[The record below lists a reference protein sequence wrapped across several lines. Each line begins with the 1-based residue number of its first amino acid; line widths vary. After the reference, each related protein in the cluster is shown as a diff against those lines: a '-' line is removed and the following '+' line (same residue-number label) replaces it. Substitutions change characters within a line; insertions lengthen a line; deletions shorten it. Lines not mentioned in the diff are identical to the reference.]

1 MERCAKLIKMIHDE
15 IKKRANNQLSEHNLT
30 MMQIDALM
38 LLGEAA
44 DKTLSLKELE
54 KMLHVAQ
61 STSANIIRRLE
72 EKHFVEAFT
81 DADDKRIKMVRITP
95 QGEHSWQVAKASMD
109 EAEEALL
116 AELDEEERTQ
126 FSFLLQKVYNG
137 LK

>member
-1 MERCAKLIKMIHDE
+1 
-15 IKKRANNQLSEHNLT
+15 
-30 MMQIDALM
+30 
-38 LLGEAA
+38 
-44 DKTLSLKELE
+44 
-54 KMLHVAQ
+54 
-61 STSANIIRRLE
+61 
-72 EKHFVEAFT
+72 
-81 DADDKRIKMVRITP
+81 MVRITP